1 MIRTALVIAALL
13 PAGHALAASA
23 VAFSD
28 SGAYGYAYNHPSA
41 SLALQA
47 ALGHC
52 ARRSANCTE
61 VASTSAEAG
70 YSAIASG
77 SAAFGHALGESDE
90 RAAID
95 KALAMCR
102 RTADDCRLEFLWRER
117 PVPALLRVPS
127 HPPMPVPAPR
137 QY

>member
-1 MIRTALVIAALL
+1 MIRTALIVLALL
-13 PAGHALAASA
+13 PAGQALAASA

-28 SGAYGYAYNHPSA
+28 SGAYGFAYHHPSA
-41 SLALQA
+41 SLALQT

-52 ARRSANCTE
+52 ARRSANCTQ
-61 VASTSAEAG
+61 VASTSADAG

-90 RAAID
+90 RTAID

-117 PVPALLRVPS
+117 PVPAVLRVPA
-127 HPPMPVPAPR
+127 HPPMPVPVPR